1 MIQNSAKLI
10 IHIEGGCI
18 RQVLSD
24 RPMEIYILD
33 EDPGAIDDSD
43 CDEIEL
49 YPLEGP
55 RPYYVIAGFPG
66 ELDPDRVDKVIQ
78 QIEQI
83 HSPGD

>member
-1 MIQNSAKLI
+1 MQNPAKLI

-49 YPLEGP
+49 YQLEGP
-55 RPYYVIAGFPG
+55 RPYYVIAGFSG
-66 ELDPDRVDKVIQ
+66 KVDTDRVDKVIQ

-83 HSPGD
+83 HNTGD